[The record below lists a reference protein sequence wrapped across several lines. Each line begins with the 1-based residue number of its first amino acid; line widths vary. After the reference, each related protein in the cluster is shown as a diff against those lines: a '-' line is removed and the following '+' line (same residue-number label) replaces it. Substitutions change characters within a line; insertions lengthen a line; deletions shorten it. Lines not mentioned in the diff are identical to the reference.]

1 MASPPQ
7 RQRLGACG
15 HCRALTHIS
24 PQTGLCHQCIVQFKH
39 LRRRQRDDERLLA
52 FGLENGLEGPY
63 ELSTTPV
70 VSSPLRKTA
79 APLFVLCVAYLSN
92 NVDLIEQEAIH
103 YLPSEVRYFLFL
115 LELSHKRFAPPSSS
129 KSSSGSS
136 SSSAAPRLRL
146 AKRFLSSTNVI
157 SPFHSSS
164 SSFEAFDFSAL
175 KSLTCLNPS
184 QVENVF
190 DYLTSFGRSSIEG
203 LRILSLKGLPF
214 INDAALKTVAAQMRL
229 LRVLD
234 VSFCDNITDEGIAA
248 LLPRF
253 KPAQTRDS
261 WEELEDGDSGS
272 SEDSSDES
280 SLLCGL
286 LHLRRLGIY
295 GCSQLTRANL
305 KALRIAFMGRPAL
318 TVYTSMLLVR
328 GVDDDDG
335 HAYAYDDR
343 AVVLLAAAA
352 AHKPALWEVTAA
364 AAVDSS
370 RADREWSADEEAEPS
385 QEKPKTRQE
394 DEEYVGVDR
403 RHPAEGSLK
412 VVTFVNDTLQWNV
425 AEEEA
430 VYALHGY
437 QIEEIEE
444 LRGRYYAPDQNEDGY
459 IGIGRGGRQRAQP
472 AKKARP
478 SLYVPHDE
486 QLQALDAFRSTRRAE
501 YSGSSRKGYL

>member
-1 MASPPQ
+1 
-7 RQRLGACG
+7 LGACG

-52 FGLENGLEGPY
+52 FGLENGLEVPY

-70 VSSPLRKTA
+70 VGSPLRKTA

-115 LELSHKRFAPPSSS
+115 LELSHKRFAPPTPS
-129 KSSSGSS
+129 KSSSGS

-286 LHLRRLGIY
+286 LHLYACYIVCGVRCAVCGVRCAVCGVRCAVCGVRCAVCGVRHTLHTNP
-295 GCSQLTRANL
+295 TR
-305 KALRIAFMGRPAL
+305 
-318 TVYTSMLLVR
+318 T
-328 GVDDDDG
+328 
-335 HAYAYDDR
+335 
-343 AVVLLAAAA
+343 
-352 AHKPALWEVTAA
+352 
-364 AAVDSS
+364 
-370 RADREWSADEEAEPS
+370 
-385 QEKPKTRQE
+385 
-394 DEEYVGVDR
+394 R
-403 RHPAEGSLK
+403 RHTTG
-412 VVTFVNDTLQWNV
+412 
-425 AEEEA
+425 
-430 VYALHGY
+430 
-437 QIEEIEE
+437 
-444 LRGRYYAPDQNEDGY
+444 DG
-459 IGIGRGGRQRAQP
+459 
-472 AKKARP
+472 
-478 SLYVPHDE
+478 
-486 QLQALDAFRSTRRAE
+486 
-501 YSGSSRKGYL
+501 SGSTGAAS

>member
-1 MASPPQ
+1 MALPLPPT
-7 RQRLGACG
+7 LGVCG
-15 HCRALTHIS
+15 NCRALTHIS
-24 PQTGLCHQCIVQFKH
+24 QQTGLCHQCIVQFKH
-39 LRRRQRDDERLLA
+39 LRRRQRDQERLLA
-52 FGLENGLEGPY
+52 SGLEDAVVAGSHER
-63 ELSTTPV
+63 STTPV
-70 VSSPLRKTA
+70 VRKTA
-79 APLFVLCVAYLSN
+79 PPLFVLCVAYLSN

-115 LELSHKRFAPPSSS
+115 LELSHKRFAPS
-129 KSSSGSS
+129 KSSSA

-146 AKRFLSSTNVI
+146 AKRFLSSMNAI

-234 VSFCDNITDEGIAA
+234 VSFCDNITDEGIAV

-286 LHLRRLGIY
+286 LHLYACYVVVCVRV
-295 GCSQLTRANL
+295 CRAC
-305 KALRIAFMGRPAL
+305 
-318 TVYTSMLLVR
+318 VVR
-328 GVDDDDG
+328 
-335 HAYAYDDR
+335 
-343 AVVLLAAAA
+343 VVCVCRDI
-352 AHKPALWEVTAA
+352 HCT
-364 AAVDSS
+364 
-370 RADREWSADEEAEPS
+370 
-385 QEKPKTRQE
+385 
-394 DEEYVGVDR
+394 
-403 RHPAEGSLK
+403 H
-412 VVTFVNDTLQWNV
+412 
-425 AEEEA
+425 
-430 VYALHGY
+430 
-437 QIEEIEE
+437 
-444 LRGRYYAPDQNEDGY
+444 
-459 IGIGRGGRQRAQP
+459 
-472 AKKARP
+472 
-478 SLYVPHDE
+478 
-486 QLQALDAFRSTRRAE
+486 
-501 YSGSSRKGYL
+501 